1 MKIRVLVALTAFLS
15 ATVAL
20 GQSPHAPTPS
30 PAPVS
35 PAAAAWVQKNL
46 VGWPKMSIAVAADL
60 ITAYGLPKDSN
71 ARELTWYDNGPWKR
85 TVLHKE
91 EIQHNFPYP
100 HKDVLEQTVNY
111 RVPADKVADLV
122 KYDGSLVVDR
132 TRGELTVH
140 CQNEQA
146 NTLTL
151 NIADDI
157 VKGDR
162 SVEQALAYHAQVI
175 RGVQIGEPETY
186 PYKLRFKAPQPS
198 ADSADPGEEAP
209 LLKHLNASAYNGSSR
224 RGPVPGEL

>member
-1 MKIRVLVALTAFLS
+1 MKTRVLVAFAAYLS

-20 GQSPHAPTPS
+20 AQTPHPPTHES
-30 PAPVS
+30 VPVS
-35 PAAAAWVQKNL
+35 PEAAAWVQKNL
-46 VGWPKMSIAVAADL
+46 VGWPKISIAVASDL
-60 ITAYGLPKDSN
+60 ITKYGLPQENN
-71 ARELTWYDNGPWKR
+71 AHELTWYDNGPWKR

-91 EIQHNFPYP
+91 ETQHNFPYP

-111 RVPADKVADLV
+111 RVPHGKMGDLV
-122 KYDGSLVVDR
+122 KYDGSLLIDR
-132 TRGELTVH
+132 TRGELTAH
-140 CQNEQA
+140 CNNEES

-186 PYKLRFKAPQPS
+186 PYKLRFKAPQPA
-198 ADSADPGEEAP
+198 ADTAAPDEEAP
-209 LLKHLNASAYNGSSR
+209 LLKHLNQ
-224 RGPVPGEL
+224 

>member
-1 MKIRVLVALTAFLS
+1 MLRYSTPRLKSERLNEMKNRVLVAFAAFWFAAIS
-15 ATVAL
+15 F
-20 GQSPHAPTPS
+20 GQTSRAPAPQT
-30 PAPVS
+30 APVS
-35 PAAAAWVQKNL
+35 PEAAAWAQKNL
-46 VGWPKMSIAVAADL
+46 AGWPKLSIGLASDL
-60 ITAYGLPKDSN
+60 ITQYGLPKEST
-71 ARELTWYDNGPWKR
+71 AHELTWYDNGPWKR
-85 TVLHKE
+85 TVLHRE
-91 EIQHNFPYP
+91 EIEHNFPYP

-111 RVPADKVADLV
+111 RVPVGKIADLV

-140 CQNEQA
+140 CNNEES

-198 ADSADPGEEAP
+198 ADSADPAEEAP
-209 LLKHLNASAYNGSSR
+209 LLKHLNQ
-224 RGPVPGEL
+224 